1 MNTQS
6 FDEAIRYF
14 SEASDCYSNTNPVK
28 ASSVYIKLAQSHL
41 MVNHME
47 EAMSLARLGMDQKQ
61 ELKCDEEDLIF
72 SFDECAS
79 IFISCNC
86 YNDVIIY

>member
-1 MNTQS
+1 
-6 FDEAIRYF
+6 
-14 SEASDCYSNTNPVK
+14 
-28 ASSVYIKLAQSHL
+28 
-41 MVNHME
+41 ME
-47 EAMSLARLGMDQKQ
+47 EAMSLACLGMDQKQ

-86 YNDVIIY
+86 YNDVLIY